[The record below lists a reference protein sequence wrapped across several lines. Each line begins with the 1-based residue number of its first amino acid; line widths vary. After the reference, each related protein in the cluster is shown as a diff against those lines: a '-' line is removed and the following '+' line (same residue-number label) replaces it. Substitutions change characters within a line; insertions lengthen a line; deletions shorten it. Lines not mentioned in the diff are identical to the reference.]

1 MHRDMSVKPAW
12 VRGLC
17 AVICGLALAAVLGA
31 LVGHGLSSASRGTAR
46 DLQNPFEHSRI
57 GQ

>member
-1 MHRDMSVKPAW
+1 MHRDVSVKPAW

-17 AVICGLALAAVLGA
+17 AVICGLALAAAFGLI
-31 LVGHGLSSASRGTAR
+31 VGHGLSSANRGNAR